1 MLYKHSDG
9 DSLATFLETL
19 QGEVTADFFSSSGDA
34 CPASLRDVRAEGT
47 HTPTTE
53 IIDNTSPTEG
63 GHAGPSFTG
72 SPAAQHPL
80 HQEFEVAKSKAS
92 RKKSTT
98 YPRAQTTQ
106 PDRGGQPE
114 EAVVRSSTPQDH
126 AQQHAPRN
134 RQPKGGASG
143 SAHTGARKGNSKGA
157 GTGRTIPV
165 KQPTFASFARARE
178 RGRFA
183 ALDDDDASS
192 DGENSASGADDA
204 PYAYAS
210 DADLT
215 RVHSSHMHDS
225 HGLETTVFDVMS
237 TTGSANAVEDGQE
250 GSDMDCD
257 DTSDAS
263 GYVGSSAP
271 LHTQSPALTPGSG
284 GGTSRTRGFAGW
296 GGITKPT

>member
-47 HTPTTE
+47 HTPTTK

-63 GHAGPSFTG
+63 GHAGPSLTG

-92 RKKSTT
+92 RKKSAT

-271 LHTQSPALTPGSG
+271 
-284 GGTSRTRGFAGW
+284 
-296 GGITKPT
+296 